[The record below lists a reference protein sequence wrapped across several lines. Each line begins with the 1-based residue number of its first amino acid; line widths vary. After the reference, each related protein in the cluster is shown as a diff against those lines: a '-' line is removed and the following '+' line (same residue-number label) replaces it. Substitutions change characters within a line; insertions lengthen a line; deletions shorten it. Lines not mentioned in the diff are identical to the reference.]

1 MKGKN
6 VFIEKET
13 HKYDDIINLPH
24 HVSAKHPQM
33 ELLDRAAQFS
43 PFAALTGHEDSI
55 RETAR
60 RTEEFLELEED
71 KKEQLDEKIHVL
83 QENLWKKP
91 EIIVTYFVPDEK
103 KDGGAY
109 VTHRGRIR
117 KIDTYRH
124 RLLFEDGTNVSM
136 QYIFEIDGEMFGITE

>member
-109 VTHRGRIR
+109 VTYRGRIR

-124 RLLFEDGTNVSM
+124 RLLFEDGTDVGM

>member
-124 RLLFEDGTNVSM
+124 RLLFEDGTNVGM

>member
-33 ELLDRAAQFS
+33 GLLDRAAQFS

-124 RLLFEDGTNVSM
+124 RLLFEDGTDVCM

>member
-33 ELLDRAAQFS
+33 GLLDRAAQFS

-124 RLLFEDGTNVSM
+124 RLLFEDGTDVGM